1 MWRFAVTALAALTG
15 VVVASGCASVV
26 GLDFDTYAV
35 GLSSEG
41 DAAQCVLHV
50 TLRCLC
56 ALSEGVQ
63 TCSESG
69 RLSACECRDGGTAP
83 PPPPASL
90 CGNGTVNDGEA
101 CDDGNLVANDGCSP
115 LCVRDGRPPA
125 VESCPGQ
132 PVEVAP
138 GRAVRVELATFARGS
153 NDASGSCGL
162 MSQADRVYAVRA
174 SRTGTL
180 TIAVASDAPL
190 ALSIRTTCAAPGT
203 ALSCDAATAGVPVF
217 RRIPVELGQTY
228 FVVLEPQQAS
238 AQAAYSITFGGP

>member
-1 MWRFAVTALAALTG
+1 MWRFVVAALAALAA
-15 VVVASGCASVV
+15 VVVASGCAAVV

-41 DAAQCVLHV
+41 DGAQCVPHV

-69 RLSACECRDGGTAP
+69 RLSACECRDSGAAP
-83 PPPPASL
+83 APASL
-90 CGNGTVNDGEA
+90 CGNSTIDEGEA
-101 CDDGNLVANDGCSP
+101 CDDGNLVSNDGCSP
-115 LCVRDGRPPA
+115 LCVPDGRPPA
-125 VESCPGQ
+125 VENCPGQ

-138 GRAVRVELATFARGS
+138 GRAVRLDLATFARGS

-162 MSQADRVYAVRA
+162 MSQPDRVYAVRA

-180 TIAVASDAPL
+180 TVAVASDAAL
-190 ALSIRTTCAAPGT
+190 AFSIRTTCAAPGD
-203 ALSCDAATAGVPVF
+203 AVSCDAVAAGVPVF
-217 RRIPVELGQTY
+217 RRIPVELGHTY

>member
-1 MWRFAVTALAALTG
+1 MWRFAVAALAVLAALA
-15 VVVASGCASVV
+15 ASGCASVV

-41 DAAQCVLHV
+41 DAAQCVPHA

-69 RLSACECRDGGTAP
+69 RLSACECNDSGGAPATA
-83 PPPPASL
+83 PASL
-90 CGNGTVNDGEA
+90 CGNGTVDEGEA

-115 LCVRDGRPPA
+115 LCVPDGRPPA

-138 GRAVRVELATFARGS
+138 GRAVRLDLATFARGS

-162 MSQADRVYAVRA
+162 MSQPDRVYAVRA
-174 SRTGTL
+174 SRTGTM
-180 TIAVASDAPL
+180 TVAVASDAAL
-190 ALSIRTTCAAPGT
+190 AFSIRTTCAAPGT
-203 ALSCDAATAGVPVF
+203 ALSCDAVVAGVPVF

>member
-1 MWRFAVTALAALTG
+1 MWRFAVTALGALTG
-15 VVVASGCASVV
+15 VLVASGCASVV

-35 GLSSEG
+35 GLPSEG
-41 DAAQCVLHV
+41 DAAQCVPHV

-69 RLSACECRDGGTAP
+69 RLSACECRDSGAAP
-83 PPPPASL
+83 APASL
-90 CGNGTVNDGEA
+90 CGNGTVDEGEA

-115 LCVRDGRPPA
+115 LCVPDGRPPA

-138 GRAVRVELATFARGS
+138 GRAIRLDLATFARGS

-162 MSQADRVYAVRA
+162 MSQADRGYAGRA
-174 SRTGTL
+174 SRTGTV
-180 TIAVASDAPL
+180 TITVASDAPL
-190 ALSIRTTCAAPGT
+190 AFSIRTTCAAPGT

>member
-1 MWRFAVTALAALTG
+1 MWRFAVTAFAVLTG
-15 VVVASGCASVV
+15 VLAASGCASVV
-26 GLDFDTYAV
+26 GLDFDSYAV
-35 GLSSEG
+35 GLASEG
-41 DAAQCVLHV
+41 DAAQCVPHV

-69 RLSACECRDGGTAP
+69 RLSACECRDSGAAP
-83 PPPPASL
+83 APASL
-90 CGNGTVNDGEA
+90 CGNGAVDEGEA

-115 LCVRDGRPPA
+115 LCVPDGRPPA

-138 GRAVRVELATFARGS
+138 GRAVRLDLATFARGS

-174 SRTGTL
+174 SKTGTL
-180 TIAVASDAPL
+180 TIAVSSDAPL
-190 ALSIRTTCAAPGT
+190 AFSIRTTCAAPGT
-203 ALSCDAATAGVPVF
+203 ALSCDAATAGVPAF

-228 FVVLEPQQAS
+228 FVVLEP
-238 AQAAYSITFGGP
+238 AQAAYFITFGGP